1 MKKLMFVVAALLLV
15 GCQPL
20 QSMRPDDFLVAVG
33 YASISEQKGRNDEE
47 RRIRAMR
54 ASKIDAY
61 RELAEQVYG
70 MRVSGR
76 AELEDQRLGTER
88 TSGAVDGVIRG
99 AEVVRSYPV
108 GDSYVTELQL
118 ISARWINYV
127 TMAKFR
133 QYLKRDNKHYSSFG
147 L

>member
-1 MKKLMFVVAALLLV
+1 MKKLIFVVAALLLV
-15 GCQPL
+15 GCQPI
-20 QSMRPDDFLVAVG
+20 QSMRTDDSLVAVG
-33 YASISEQKGRNDEE
+33 YASISEQKGRTDEE
-47 RRIRAMR
+47 KRIRAMR
-54 ASKIDAY
+54 ASKVDAY

-76 AELEDQRLGTER
+76 AELEDQRLGIER

-118 ISARWINYV
+118 DIRKMNQLRSYGEVQAV
-127 TMAKFR
+127 PEKR
-133 QYLKRDNKHYSSFG
+133 QKTLF
-147 L
+147 

>member
-1 MKKLMFVVAALLLV
+1 MFLKKVILIVSALIAV

-20 QSMRPDDFLVAVG
+20 QNMDENNVLTAVG
-33 YASISEQKGRNDEE
+33 YASVSEQKGQNDEE
-47 RRIRAMR
+47 KRIRAMR

-61 RELAEQVYG
+61 RELAEQIYG

-76 AELEDQRLGTER
+76 ANLQDQRLGTEL

-108 GDSYVTELQL
+108 GDSYVTELAL
-118 ISARWINYV
+118 DV
-127 TMAKFR
+127 TKMDRLKDYGEVQQVPSKR
-133 QYLKRDNKHYSSFG
+133 QQTLF
-147 L
+147 

>member
-1 MKKLMFVVAALLLV
+1 MKSSLFLLIAVVMMV

-20 QSMRPDDFLVAVG
+20 QTMRPDDWLSAVG

-47 RRIRAMR
+47 KQVRAMR

-76 AELEDQRLGTER
+76 AELQDQRLGTEL
-88 TSGAVDGVIRG
+88 TAGAVDGVIRG
-99 AEVVRSYPV
+99 AEVIRSYKV
-108 GDSYVTELQL
+108 GDSYVTELRL
-118 ISARWINYV
+118 DIRKMDKMRNYGEV
-127 TMAKFR
+127 QQVPEKR
-133 QYLKRDNKHYSSFG
+133 QMTLF
-147 L
+147 

>member
-1 MKKLMFVVAALLLV
+1 MKKLLLLAFALVMV

-20 QSMRPDDFLVAVG
+20 NNMRPDDFLTAVG
-33 YASISEQKGRNDEE
+33 YASISEQLGRNEE
-47 RRIRAMR
+47 EKQVRAMR

-76 AELEDQRLGTER
+76 ADLKDQRLGTEL

-99 AEVVRSYPV
+99 AEVVRSYKV
-108 GDSYVTELQL
+108 GDSYVTELRLDIEKMNKLRDYGEVQQ
-118 ISARWINYV
+118 V
-127 TMAKFR
+127 PEKR
-133 QYLKRDNKHYSSFG
+133 QQTLF
-147 L
+147 

>member
-1 MKKLMFVVAALLLV
+1 MKTVIFALAALLLV

-20 QSMRPDDFLVAVG
+20 QSMRSDDFLVAVG
-33 YASISEQKGRNDEE
+33 YASISEQAGRNDEE
-47 RRIRAMR
+47 KRIRAMR

-76 AELEDQRLGTER
+76 AQLEDQRLGTER

-118 ISARWINYV
+118 DIRKMEKLRDYGEV
-127 TMAKFR
+127 QPVPEKR
-133 QYLKRDNKHYSSFG
+133 QQTLF
-147 L
+147 

>member
-1 MKKLMFVVAALLLV
+1 MMKKLLMMALVLVAT

-20 QSMRPDDFLVAVG
+20 QKMDNGNVLTAVG
-33 YASISEQKGRNDEE
+33 YASVSEQQGRNDEE
-47 RRIRAMR
+47 KRIRAMR

-61 RELAEQVYG
+61 RELAEQIYG

-76 AELEDQRLGTER
+76 ANLQDQKLGIEQ

-108 GDSYVTELQL
+108 GDSYVTELEL
-118 ISARWINYV
+118 DVRKMDRLRNYGEV
-127 TMAKFR
+127 QQVPSKR
-133 QYLKRDNKHYSSFG
+133 QQTLF
-147 L
+147 

>member
-1 MKKLMFVVAALLLV
+1 MKTVIFALAALLLV

-20 QSMRPDDFLVAVG
+20 QSMRSDDFLVAVG
-33 YASISEQKGRNDEE
+33 YASISEQAGRNDEE
-47 RRIRAMR
+47 KRIRAMR

-118 ISARWINYV
+118 DIRKMEKLRDYGEV
-127 TMAKFR
+127 QPVPEKR
-133 QYLKRDNKHYSSFG
+133 QQTLF
-147 L
+147 

>member
-1 MKKLMFVVAALLLV
+1 MKKLIFVVAALLLV

-20 QSMRPDDFLVAVG
+20 QNMRADDFLVAVG

-118 ISARWINYV
+118 DIRKMEKLRDYGEV
-127 TMAKFR
+127 QPVPEKR
-133 QYLKRDNKHYSSFG
+133 QQTLF
-147 L
+147 